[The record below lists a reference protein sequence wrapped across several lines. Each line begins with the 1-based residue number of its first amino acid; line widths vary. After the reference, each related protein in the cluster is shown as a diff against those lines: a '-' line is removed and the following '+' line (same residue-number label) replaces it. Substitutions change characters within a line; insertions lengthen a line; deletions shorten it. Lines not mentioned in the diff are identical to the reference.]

1 MEVIILNDRQK
12 EFLFEED
19 YVDSK
24 TLDALTYKGWHNY
37 FIKNFIWK
45 LDIDLNRWR
54 MRDLVLVNKETGE
67 ADYNTMLN
75 FQGNDLEKLLK
86 IL

>member
-1 MEVIILNDRQK
+1 MEVIILNDKQK

-19 YVDSK
+19 YVNSK
-24 TLDALTYKGWHNY
+24 TLDALTYKGWQNF

-45 LDIDLNRWR
+45 LDTDLNRWR
-54 MRDLVLVNKETGE
+54 MRDLVLVSKETGE
-67 ADYNTMLN
+67 EDYITMLN
-75 FQGNDLEKLLK
+75 FQGNDLTKLLK